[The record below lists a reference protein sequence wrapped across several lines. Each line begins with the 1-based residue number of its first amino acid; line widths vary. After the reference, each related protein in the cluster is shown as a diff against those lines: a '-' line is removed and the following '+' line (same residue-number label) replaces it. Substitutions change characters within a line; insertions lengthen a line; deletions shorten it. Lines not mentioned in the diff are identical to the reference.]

1 MPARKQPQSVFP
13 HFALRWVNQRL
24 TRTIQLSSIC
34 RGNIHIALIRV
45 KCLSVLLAAAVVV
58 LTMKS
63 EHWIPTLA
71 SIERSG
77 GGGWT
82 GRVFVRG
89 CSRDHSRPISGEW
102 KISSPSSLQSTFL
115 YPIFLTHF
123 HQHFP
128 QSFNL
133 NIKIFRPSHISWIY
147 TARIKR
153 SGKSALHLF
162 WL

>member
-1 MPARKQPQSVFP
+1 MSQSTTNKDDSTFLHLP
-13 HFALRWVNQRL
+13 GQYTHRPNQGEM
-24 TRTIQLSSIC
+24 SEC
-34 RGNIHIALIRV
+34 
-45 KCLSVLLAAAVVV
+45 VVGSDGGV

-89 CSRDHSRPISGEW
+89 CSRDHSRDHSRPISGEW
-102 KISSPSSLQSTFL
+102 KISSPSNLQSTFL

-153 SGKSALHLF
+153 SGKSTLHLF
-162 WL
+162 CL